1 MFANE
6 LFCYIT
12 DCLFATMVIV
22 SRLVEN
28 ENGVCL

>member
-6 LFCYIT
+6 LLCYIT
-12 DCLFATMVIV
+12 DCLFETMVTV

-28 ENGVCL
+28 EKGVCL